1 MENYNAH
8 EGKPQ
13 PLRISPRAYA
23 LAVQYDV
30 NLYQVKPTGPEGR
43 IIERD
48 IRAAIGI
55 IIEDDEPA
63 VAPAPVAEAPAE
75 ETPTEDTPVE
85 DTPVE
90 DTPVEDTPVEDTP
103 VEEAPVEGTPVE
115 EVSVEETPAEDTPV
129 EETPVEETPAEDTPV
144 EETPTEE
151 VPVEDTPVEETPVE
165 DTPVEDTP
173 AEDAPVEDT
182 PVEETPVEEV
192 SVEET
197 PAEDTPVEETPVED
211 APVEDT
217 PVEDTPA
224 EDAPAEDTP
233 AEETAIVAAPVVSIS
248 STEDEHEDEESAPH
262 AEVGKLYGYTDVIIP
277 RAPHDSLELK
287 TLTLGVSFDAT
298 AIMNLRASIKENGK
312 HMGAEDITINDMI
325 LFATAKVLR
334 KFKALNAHFLEDRIR
349 YFDNVHLGIAVDT
362 PEGLKKPTVFDANKL
377 SLSALS
383 KLTKLIIADAR
394 ENTSEK
400 EKWEGASFTV
410 SNLGSHGIE
419 SFTPVLMAPQT
430 GVLGVCASTKR
441 IKEENGEAVFYPAIP
456 LSLTFD
462 TRALDSTSAAKFL
475 RELVFALENFEL
487 LLLK

>member
-55 IIEDDEPA
+55 IIEEDEPTPTP
-63 VAPAPVAEAPAE
+63 APAPVEAAPV
-75 ETPTEDTPVE
+75 EDTPVEDAPVEDAPVEDAPVE

-103 VEEAPVEGTPVE
+103 VEDA
-115 EVSVEETPAEDTPV
+115 
-129 EETPVEETPAEDTPV
+129 
-144 EETPTEE
+144 
-151 VPVEDTPVEETPVE
+151 PVEDTPVEDTPVEDTPVEDTPVEDAPVE

-182 PVEETPVEEV
+182 PVEDAPV
-192 SVEET
+192 
-197 PAEDTPVEETPVED
+197 EDTPVEDTPVEDAPVEDTPVDD

-224 EDAPAEDTP
+224 EDAPV
-233 AEETAIVAAPVVSIS
+233 EETAIVAAPIVSIS
-248 STEDEHEDEESAPH
+248 KTEEEEAKENTST
-262 AEVGKLYGYTDVIIP
+262 AEAGKLYGYTDVIIP
-277 RAPHDSLELK
+277 RTPHDSLELK

-312 HMGAEDITINDMI
+312 NMGAEDITINDMI

-383 KLTKLIIADAR
+383 KITKLIIADAR
-394 ENTSEK
+394 ENSSEK
-400 EKWEGASFTV
+400 EKWDGASFTV

>member
-1 MENYNAH
+1 MENYNAR

-63 VAPAPVAEAPAE
+63 AVSAPAE
-75 ETPTEDTPVE
+75 DASI
-85 DTPVE
+85 
-90 DTPVEDTPVEDTP
+90 
-103 VEEAPVEGTPVE
+103 EEAPVEDA
-115 EVSVEETPAEDTPV
+115 PAE
-129 EETPVEETPAEDTPV
+129 E
-144 EETPTEE
+144 
-151 VPVEDTPVEETPVE
+151 
-165 DTPVEDTP
+165 
-173 AEDAPVEDT
+173 APVEDA
-182 PVEETPVEEV
+182 
-192 SVEET
+192 
-197 PAEDTPVEETPVED
+197 PAEETPVED
-211 APVEDT
+211 APAEETPVEDAPAEET
-217 PVEDTPA
+217 PVEDASAEETPVEDAPAEDAPAEETPAEDAPTEDTPA
-224 EDAPAEDTP
+224 EDAPAEDASIEEAPVEDAPTEDTLAEDAPAEETP
-233 AEETAIVAAPVVSIS
+233 VEEAPVEDAPVEDAPVEDAPVEDAPAEEASVEETPIEETAIVAAPVVSIS
-248 STEDEHEDEESAPH
+248 KTEEDETEEDTPK
-262 AEVGKLYGYTDVIIP
+262 AETNKLYGYTDVIIP
-277 RAPHDSLELK
+277 RTPHDSLEFK

-312 HMGAEDITINDMI
+312 HMGTENITINDMI

-383 KLTKLIIADAR
+383 KLTKLIIADAE
-394 ENTSEK
+394 ENGSEA

-441 IKEENGEAVFYPAIP
+441 IKEENGEAVFYSAIP

>member
-55 IIEDDEPA
+55 IIEEDEPTP
-63 VAPAPVAEAPAE
+63 APAPVETAPAE
-75 ETPTEDTPVE
+75 DPPVE
-85 DTPVE
+85 D
-90 DTPVEDTPVEDTP
+90 
-103 VEEAPVEGTPVE
+103 A
-115 EVSVEETPAEDTPV
+115 PAED
-129 EETPVEETPAEDTPV
+129 A
-144 EETPTEE
+144 
-151 VPVEDTPVEETPVE
+151 PVEDTPVEETPVE

-173 AEDAPVEDT
+173 VEDAPVEDTPVEDTPVEDAPVEDTPVEDAPVEDAPVEDAPVEDT
-182 PVEETPVEEV
+182 PVEETPVED
-192 SVEET
+192 T
-197 PAEDTPVEETPVED
+197 PVEDTPVEDAPEEETPVED
-211 APVEDT
+211 AP
-217 PVEDTPA
+217 A
-224 EDAPAEDTP
+224 EDAPV
-233 AEETAIVAAPVVSIS
+233 EETAIVAAPIVSIS
-248 STEDEHEDEESAPH
+248 KTEEEESEESAST
-262 AEVGKLYGYTDVIIP
+262 AEASKLYGYTDVIIP
-277 RAPHDSLELK
+277 RAPHDSLEFK

-383 KLTKLIIADAR
+383 KVTKLIIADAR
-394 ENTSEK
+394 ENTNEK

>member
-1 MENYNAH
+1 MENYNAR

-63 VAPAPVAEAPAE
+63 AVSAPAE
-75 ETPTEDTPVE
+75 DASI
-85 DTPVE
+85 
-90 DTPVEDTPVEDTP
+90 
-103 VEEAPVEGTPVE
+103 EEAPVE
-115 EVSVEETPAEDTPV
+115 
-129 EETPVEETPAEDTPV
+129 
-144 EETPTEE
+144 
-151 VPVEDTPVEETPVE
+151 
-165 DTPVEDTP
+165 
-173 AEDAPVEDT
+173 DAPT
-182 PVEETPVEEV
+182 
-192 SVEET
+192 
-197 PAEDTPVEETPVED
+197 
-211 APVEDT
+211 
-217 PVEDTPA
+217 EDTPA
-224 EDAPAEDTP
+224 EDAPAEDASIEEAPVEDAPAEETPVEDAPAEETPVEDAPAEETPVEDAPAEETP
-233 AEETAIVAAPVVSIS
+233 AEDAPTEDTPAEDAPAEDASIEEAPVEDAPAEETPVEDAPAEDAPTEDTPAEDAPTEDTPAEEAPTEDTPVEEAPTEETPMEETAIVAAPVVSIS
-248 STEDEHEDEESAPH
+248 KTEEDETEEDTPK
-262 AEVGKLYGYTDVIIP
+262 AETNKLYGYTDVIIP
-277 RAPHDSLELK
+277 RTPHDSLEFK

-312 HMGAEDITINDMI
+312 HMGTENITINDMI

-383 KLTKLIIADAR
+383 KLTKLIIADAE
-394 ENTSEK
+394 ENGSEA

-430 GVLGVCASTKR
+430 GVLGVCASAKR
-441 IKEENGEAVFYPAIP
+441 IKEENGEAVFYSAIP

-462 TRALDSTSAAKFL
+462 TRALDRTSAAKFL

>member
-1 MENYNAH
+1 MELFREITRIHIIKSPHDGVLPRKEYFMENYNAR

-63 VAPAPVAEAPAE
+63 AVSAPAE
-75 ETPTEDTPVE
+75 DASIEEAPVE
-85 DTPVE
+85 DAPT
-90 DTPVEDTPVEDTP
+90 EDTP
-103 VEEAPVEGTPVE
+103 VEEAPT
-115 EVSVEETPAEDTPV
+115 EETPI
-129 EETPVEETPAEDTPV
+129 
-144 EETPTEE
+144 
-151 VPVEDTPVEETPVE
+151 
-165 DTPVEDTP
+165 
-173 AEDAPVEDT
+173 
-182 PVEETPVEEV
+182 
-192 SVEET
+192 
-197 PAEDTPVEETPVED
+197 
-211 APVEDT
+211 
-217 PVEDTPA
+217 
-224 EDAPAEDTP
+224 
-233 AEETAIVAAPVVSIS
+233 EETAIVAAPVVSIS
-248 STEDEHEDEESAPH
+248 KTEEDETEEDTPK
-262 AEVGKLYGYTDVIIP
+262 AETNKLYGYTDVIIP
-277 RAPHDSLELK
+277 RTPHDSLEFK

-312 HMGAEDITINDMI
+312 HMGTENITINDMI

-383 KLTKLIIADAR
+383 KLTKLIIADAE
-394 ENTSEK
+394 ENGSEA

-430 GVLGVCASTKR
+430 GVLGVCASAKR
-441 IKEENGEAVFYPAIP
+441 IKEENGEAVFYSAIP

>member
-1 MENYNAH
+1 MENYNAR

-63 VAPAPVAEAPAE
+63 TISAPAE
-75 ETPTEDTPVE
+75 E
-85 DTPVE
+85 
-90 DTPVEDTPVEDTP
+90 
-103 VEEAPVEGTPVE
+103 
-115 EVSVEETPAEDTPV
+115 
-129 EETPVEETPAEDTPV
+129 
-144 EETPTEE
+144 
-151 VPVEDTPVEETPVE
+151 TPVEETPVE
-165 DTPVEDTP
+165 DTPIKETSVEDTP
-173 AEDAPVEDT
+173 IEET
-182 PVEETPVEEV
+182 PIEETPVEDAPI
-192 SVEET
+192 EEAPT
-197 PAEDTPVEETPVED
+197 EETPVEETPVED
-211 APVEDT
+211 APIEEAPTEET
-217 PVEDTPA
+217 PVEEAPVEDAPV
-224 EDAPAEDTP
+224 EDAPAEEASVETP
-233 AEETAIVAAPVVSIS
+233 PIEETAIVAAPIVSIS
-248 STEDEHEDEESAPH
+248 KTEKDEETEEDTPK
-262 AEVGKLYGYTDVIIP
+262 AEANKLYGYTDVIIP
-277 RAPHDSLELK
+277 RTPHDSLELK

-312 HMGAEDITINDMI
+312 HMGTENITINDMI

-377 SLSALS
+377 SLTALS
-383 KLTKLIIADAR
+383 KVTKLIIADAG
-394 ENTSEK
+394 ENGSEA

>member
-55 IIEDDEPA
+55 IIEEDEPA
-63 VAPAPVAEAPAE
+63 PAP
-75 ETPTEDTPVE
+75 TPVE
-85 DTPVE
+85 A
-90 DTPVEDTPVEDTP
+90 
-103 VEEAPVEGTPVE
+103 APVG
-115 EVSVEETPAEDTPV
+115 
-129 EETPVEETPAEDTPV
+129 
-144 EETPTEE
+144 
-151 VPVEDTPVEETPVE
+151 
-165 DTPVEDTP
+165 
-173 AEDAPVEDT
+173 DAPVEDT
-182 PVEETPVEEV
+182 PVEDASVEDAPVEDAPVEDAPVEDAPVEDAPVEEV
-192 SVEET
+192 
-197 PAEDTPVEETPVED
+197 PVEDAPVEDAPVENAPVEDAPVED

-217 PVEDTPA
+217 PVEDTPV
-224 EDAPAEDTP
+224 EDAPVEDAP
-233 AEETAIVAAPVVSIS
+233 VEDAPVEDAPVEDAPVEETAIVAAPIVSIS
-248 STEDEHEDEESAPH
+248 KTEEEEAEESTST
-262 AEVGKLYGYTDVIIP
+262 AETNKIYGYTDVIIP
-277 RAPHDSLELK
+277 RTPHDSLELK

-383 KLTKLIIADAR
+383 KVTKIIIADAR

-400 EKWEGASFTV
+400 ERWEGASFTV

-430 GVLGVCASTKR
+430 GVLGVCASMKR

>member
-55 IIEDDEPA
+55 IIEEDEPTP
-63 VAPAPVAEAPAE
+63 APAPV
-75 ETPTEDTPVE
+75 ETAPVE

-90 DTPVEDTPVEDTP
+90 DTPVEG
-103 VEEAPVEGTPVE
+103 A
-115 EVSVEETPAEDTPV
+115 
-129 EETPVEETPAEDTPV
+129 
-144 EETPTEE
+144 
-151 VPVEDTPVEETPVE
+151 PVEETPVE
-165 DTPVEDTP
+165 DAPVEETPVEDAPAEDAPVEETP
-173 AEDAPVEDT
+173 VEDAPVEDT
-182 PVEETPVEEV
+182 PIEDTHVEDAPVEETPVEDAPV
-192 SVEET
+192 
-197 PAEDTPVEETPVED
+197 EDTPEEDAPEEETPVED

-217 PVEDTPA
+217 PVEDAPV
-224 EDAPAEDTP
+224 EDAPAEDAPVEDTP
-233 AEETAIVAAPVVSIS
+233 VEDTPVEEIPVEDAPAEDAPVEETAIVAAPIVSIS
-248 STEDEHEDEESAPH
+248 KTEEEESEESAST
-262 AEVGKLYGYTDVIIP
+262 AEASKLYGYTDVIIP

-383 KLTKLIIADAR
+383 KVTKLIIADAR